1 MDQFRA
7 FRIHQDAEG
16 VRAGLETLRLDDL
29 SEGDVLIR
37 VCWSGINFKDALA
50 ATGAGR
56 ILRRSPLNGGIDAAG
71 VVEASTDPRHAV
83 GDAVLVTG
91 NGLSETRDGGY
102 SRYLRVPGEFVI
114 PLPPGLSLRD
124 AMAIGTAGFTAAL
137 AVHQMQRMGQAPTAG
152 PVAVTGATGGVGSLA
167 VDMLAGQGFEVHA
180 VTGKPAERE
189 YLETLGA
196 REVLLRDAIERGQ
209 RPLESIRFAGA
220 LDNLGGEWLG
230 WLTRCT
236 GYAGNI
242 ASIGLAAG
250 PLLETTVMPFIL
262 RGVNL
267 LGINS
272 VDTPR
277 ELRVEI
283 WKRLGGDLKP
293 RHLERIVAREVS
305 LDALA
310 GCFDDHLQ
318 AGVVGR
324 TLVRID

>member
-1 MDQFRA
+1 
-7 FRIHQDAEG
+7 
-16 VRAGLETLRLDDL
+16 
-29 SEGDVLIR
+29 
-37 VCWSGINFKDALA
+37 
-50 ATGAGR
+50 
-56 ILRRSPLNGGIDAAG
+56 
-71 VVEASTDPRHAV
+71 
-83 GDAVLVTG
+83 
-91 NGLSETRDGGY
+91 
-102 SRYLRVPGEFVI
+102 
-114 PLPPGLSLRD
+114 
-124 AMAIGTAGFTAAL
+124 
-137 AVHQMQRMGQAPTAG
+137 
-152 PVAVTGATGGVGSLA
+152 
-167 VDMLAGQGFEVHA
+167 MLAGQGFEVHA
-180 VTGKPAERE
+180 VTGKPAQRE
-189 YLETLGA
+189 YLKTLGA
-196 REVLLRDAIERGQ
+196 REVLLRDDIERGQ
-209 RPLESIRFAGA
+209 RPLESILFAGA
-220 LDNLGGEWLG
+220 VDNLGGEWLG

-236 GYAGNI
+236 GHAGNI